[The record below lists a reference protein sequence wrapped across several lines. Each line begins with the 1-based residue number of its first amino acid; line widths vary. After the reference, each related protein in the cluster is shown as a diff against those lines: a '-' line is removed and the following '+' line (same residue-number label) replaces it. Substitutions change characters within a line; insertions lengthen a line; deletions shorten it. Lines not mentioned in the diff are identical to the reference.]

1 MTLKRVIREVYHE
14 ELENKDLTAK
24 EFMGKIEKKFSKN
37 KFMET
42 RELFRKLSFMQYKD
56 QGKVRELIYQ
66 MNIVEQSSDNWVWK

>member
-1 MTLKRVIREVYHE
+1 MIREVYRE
-14 ELENKDLTAK
+14 ELENKDLTTK

-42 RELFRKLSFMQYKD
+42 RELFRKLSFMQYKV

-66 MNIVEQSSDNWVWK
+66 MNIVEQSSENWVWK